1 MPTPPIA
8 DLSAEPDG
16 ELRAIHAWMVVLTIW
31 PTLPVRILG
40 LGRFLPRVREAR
52 TTSDPAE
59 LDFMARRSV
68 DGTVRLNVARNPA
81 TSPNTLLRLAQDRD
95 RRVRAHAAAH
105 PSAPPE
111 ALPPL
116 TLDRD
121 RLVRQRA
128 AANPNTPAHALVGLA
143 ATTHFRLGP
152 ERYEV
157 AMNPSSPP
165 EALAVLALDSN
176 VKIRLEA
183 AKNLNTPSEALD
195 DLCADNDSKVRR
207 AAAATLAARDR
218 IGRPPND

>member
-1 MPTPPIA
+1 MVMVDRRLAVRLLGWRVPFIVRPTGDGTVPTSPMA

-16 ELRAIHAWMVVLTIW
+16 ELRAIRAWMVVLTIW
-31 PTLPVRILG
+31 PTLPVRIIG

-116 TLDRD
+116 TLDRV

-143 ATTHFRLGP
+143 ATTRFRLGP

-165 EALAVLALDSN
+165 EALA
-176 VKIRLEA
+176 R
-183 AKNLNTPSEALD
+183 PR
-195 DLCADNDSKVRR
+195 VR
-207 AAAATLAARDR
+207 
-218 IGRPPND
+218 